1 SNKEGR
7 KMTVSRVSEVIG
19 HSTKSWDDAIETALG
34 RAAKTLRNIETMEVK
49 SQEAKVKDGKIT
61 EYRVKVN
68 IYFVLEN

>member
-1 SNKEGR
+1 
-7 KMTVSRVSEVIG
+7 MTVSRVTEVIG
-19 HSTKSWDDAIETALG
+19 HSTKSWEDAITTALG

-61 EYRVKVN
+61 EYRVKVC

>member
-1 SNKEGR
+1 
-7 KMTVSRVSEVIG
+7 MTVSRETVVVG

-34 RAAKTLRNIETMEVK
+34 RASKTLRNIETLEVK
-49 SQEAKVKDGKIT
+49 NQMAKVKDGKIT

>member
-1 SNKEGR
+1 
-7 KMTVSRVSEVIG
+7 MTVSRVSEVIG

-34 RAAKTLRNIETMEVK
+34 RAAKTLRNIETLEVM
-49 SQEAKVKDGKIT
+49 SQVAKVKDGKMV